1 MGCESG
7 AVGREF
13 VLGKSDAKH
22 GLRRD
27 LGLVQATALSIT
39 DMIGIGP
46 FITIPLFLSTM
57 GGPQA
62 MIGWFVGAAL
72 AFCDGLVWAELGA
85 AMPKAGGSYNY
96 LREAFGPRT
105 VGRWFSFMVVWQVI
119 FSAPLSVASGSI
131 GFANYFHYLVPS
143 LSDWS
148 IRIFASLIPLV
159 LILVLYRR
167 IREVGNLSVILLFG
181 VLAGCF
187 WIIGS
192 GLPHLSAER
201 VLDFPP
207 DAFKMN
213 FTFWAGL
220 GAATLFAMYD
230 YFGYYNVCYLAEEI
244 REPARVIPRAML
256 FSIVAV
262 ATLYIFMNLSILS
275 VVPWREVQGN
285 NFIASTYIETLQ
297 GVGAGN
303 LMTLLMLWIAFSSV
317 FSVLLGYTRIPYAAA
332 VDGNF
337 FRAFARLHPKGDFPY
352 VSLVTLGLI
361 ASVFS
366 LLKLTEVIGSLVA
379 IRVSTQYLP
388 QAIGFF
394 VLRFRRPDMPRPFK
408 MWLYPLPGIA
418 IVAGWVYILAT
429 SQPRS
434 LLIALAVFV
443 IGSVAF
449 FIRAKMRR
457 EWPFEGR

>member
-1 MGCESG
+1 
-7 AVGREF
+7 
-13 VLGKSDAKH
+13 
-22 GLRRD
+22 
-27 LGLVQATALSIT
+27 VQATALAIT

-46 FITIPLFLSTM
+46 FITIPLFLGTM

-62 MIGWFVGAAL
+62 MIGWLLGAAL

-96 LREAFGPRT
+96 LREAFGPAT

-143 LSDWS
+143 LPEWS
-148 IRIFASLIPLV
+148 IRVFASLVPLV

-167 IREVGNLSVILLFG
+167 IREIGNLSVVLLIG

-187 WIIGS
+187 WIVVS
-192 GLPHLSAER
+192 GLPHLSADR
-201 VLDFPP
+201 VFDFPP
-207 DAFKMN
+207 NAFRMD
-213 FTFWAGL
+213 FAFWVGL

-244 REPARVIPRAML
+244 RDPARVIPRAML
-256 FSIVAV
+256 FSILLV
-262 ATLYIFMNLSILS
+262 ATLYILMNLSILS
-275 VVPWREVQGN
+275 VIPWREVQGN
-285 NFIASTYIETLQ
+285 KFIASTYIETLQ
-297 GVGAGN
+297 GIGAGN

-317 FSVLLGYTRIPYAAA
+317 FSVLLGYTRIPFAAA

-337 FRAFARLHPKGDFPY
+337 FSAFARLHPKGDFPY
-352 VSLVTLGLI
+352 VSLITLGLI
-361 ASVFS
+361 ASAFS
-366 LLKLTEVIGSLVA
+366 LLKLPEVIGSLVA
-379 IRVSTQYLP
+379 IRVSSQYLP

-394 VLRFRRPDMPRPFK
+394 VLRFRRPDMPRPFR

-418 IVAGWVYILAT
+418 IICGWIYILAT
-429 SQPRS
+429 SRLQS
-434 LLIALAVFV
+434 LLLAVAVFAM
-443 IGSVAF
+443 GSAAF
-449 FIRAKMRR
+449 FARSWRKR
-457 EWPFEGR
+457 EWPFAQTGEITD